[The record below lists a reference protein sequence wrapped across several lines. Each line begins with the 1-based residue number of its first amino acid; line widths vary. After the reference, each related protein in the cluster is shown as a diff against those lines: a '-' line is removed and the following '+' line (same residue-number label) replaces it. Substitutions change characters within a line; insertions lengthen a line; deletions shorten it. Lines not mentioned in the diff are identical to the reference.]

1 MKGKSRIRGPSVIK
15 HWTKK
20 LDFSFERS
28 IFVWNCAT
36 LFLFLFILYSQA
48 GETNFGTP
56 GKYVEPKGLWILRGW
71 VGWSN
76 SKNLIQGRNW
86 SFVQNFLWGNFM
98 WQKQDQMVELFSG
111 KFWENIINVLLNDDN
126 TKRVQ
131 HSLILLLEP
140 LQMRGG
146 TNMLGLRAAARDD
159 TATSLSQ
166 AV

>member
-1 MKGKSRIRGPSVIK
+1 
-15 HWTKK
+15 
-20 LDFSFERS
+20 
-28 IFVWNCAT
+28 
-36 LFLFLFILYSQA
+36 
-48 GETNFGTP
+48 
-56 GKYVEPKGLWILRGW
+56 
-71 VGWSN
+71 
-76 SKNLIQGRNW
+76 
-86 SFVQNFLWGNFM
+86 M